1 MRYLRVF
8 GSDAIVVPLLNCFTS
23 FFAGF
28 VVFSV
33 LGFMSHQTGVP
44 IEKVATGG
52 EWWRDNGHIS

>member
-1 MRYLRVF
+1 M
-8 GSDAIVVPLLNCFTS
+8 VPVLNCFTS

-44 IEKVATGG
+44 IERVATGG
-52 EWWRDNGHIS
+52 EGWANILHLGCDRLYVVQTWV